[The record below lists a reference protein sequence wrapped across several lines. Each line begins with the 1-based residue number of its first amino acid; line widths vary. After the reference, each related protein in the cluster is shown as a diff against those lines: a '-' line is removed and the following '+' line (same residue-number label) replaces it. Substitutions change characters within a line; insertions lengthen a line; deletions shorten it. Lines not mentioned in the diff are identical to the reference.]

1 MSCDAQGLSVANDA
15 LCVVRQ
21 VIIKV
26 SQLLGES
33 VVLDSSHF
41 YESLALINSYANSD
55 KAMTRTSELGGGGD
69 IALSRDVLG

>member
-1 MSCDAQGLSVANDA
+1 MRCLPARKVMLTVAHV
-15 LCVVRQ
+15 LFLVVVFQ

-55 KAMTRTSELGGGGD
+55 KAMTRTSE
-69 IALSRDVLG
+69 

>member
-1 MSCDAQGLSVANDA
+1 M
-15 LCVVRQ
+15 CVIPQ

-55 KAMTRTSELGGGGD
+55 KAMTRTSE
-69 IALSRDVLG
+69 

>member
-1 MSCDAQGLSVANDA
+1 MKRWSLICLSVTDVIVGA
-15 LCVVRQ
+15 VREDMCAMPQ

-55 KAMTRTSELGGGGD
+55 KAMTRTSE
-69 IALSRDVLG
+69 

>member
-1 MSCDAQGLSVANDA
+1 MTAVVLHSCPLTCRGFWL
-15 LCVVRQ
+15 Q

-41 YESLALINSYANSD
+41 YESLALISSYANSD
-55 KAMTRTSELGGGGD
+55 KAMTRTSE
-69 IALSRDVLG
+69 